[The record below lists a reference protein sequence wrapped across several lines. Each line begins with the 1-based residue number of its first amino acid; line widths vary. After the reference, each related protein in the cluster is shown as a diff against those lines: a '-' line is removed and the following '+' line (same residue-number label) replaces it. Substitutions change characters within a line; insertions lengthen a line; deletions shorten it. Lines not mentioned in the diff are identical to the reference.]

1 MAYDQ
6 RALVGVGG
14 WLAFFVITLGLFSPL
29 RAAFQIAGTISSAEQ
44 FSATFGPLGQPLMIF
59 EILLMG
65 VAVIGLIFLAWRLM
79 VSTTW
84 STVRLTVAGL
94 WLLGPVLGLVD
105 VLVVL
110 AAGIEPTGLINA
122 MAVPMVQTVVY
133 AGIWTAYLLRSDRVA
148 NTYLRNNDEAEL
160 AAVFD

>member
-1 MAYDQ
+1 M
-6 RALVGVGG
+6 
-14 WLAFFVITLGLFSPL
+14 
-29 RAAFQIAGTISSAEQ
+29 
-44 FSATFGPLGQPLMIF
+44 
-59 EILLMG
+59 
-65 VAVIGLIFLAWRLM
+65 
-79 VSTTW
+79 
-84 STVRLTVAGL
+84 AGL